1 MHWLCSSPTSPL
13 FVAELCLTRCFM
25 PALRL
30 LQLVVALPP
39 EEFAAADTA
48 PLHGPTVAHI
58 ARARGLAPPGA
69 A

>member
-1 MHWLCSSPTSPL
+1 
-13 FVAELCLTRCFM
+13 M